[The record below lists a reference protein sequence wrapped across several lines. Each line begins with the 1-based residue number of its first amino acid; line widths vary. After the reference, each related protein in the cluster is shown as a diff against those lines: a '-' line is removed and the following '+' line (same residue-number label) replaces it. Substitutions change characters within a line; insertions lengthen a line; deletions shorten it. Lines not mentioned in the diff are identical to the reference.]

1 MDSTDETHWGYIV
14 SAAAGGQLM
23 LIPAFGFYAKVRY
36 AVAPTL
42 ENLLGDTHDVGGVFA
57 SFGLRTTF

>member
-1 MDSTDETHWGYIV
+1 
-14 SAAAGGQLM
+14 M